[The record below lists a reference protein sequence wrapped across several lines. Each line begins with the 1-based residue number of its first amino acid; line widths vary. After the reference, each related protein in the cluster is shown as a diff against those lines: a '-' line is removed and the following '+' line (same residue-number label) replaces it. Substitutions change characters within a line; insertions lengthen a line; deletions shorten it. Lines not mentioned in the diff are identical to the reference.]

1 MKEKLLELAIEGDN
15 VRLFA
20 SNNEGDS
27 YKIVMGIVNTIWREF
42 IKRNN
47 RPLDILF
54 AVVVHLLSQ
63 DLTGKFEEDFINNLR
78 KTTPQYRENYAKF
91 IKTQKQN

>member
-1 MKEKLLELAIEGDN
+1 MKETLLELAIEDGN
-15 VRLFA
+15 LSLFT
-20 SNNEGDS
+20 SKKEGDS
-27 YKIVMGIVNTIWREF
+27 DKIVVSIVDTIWREF
-42 IKRNN
+42 MKHNN
-47 RPLDILF
+47 EPLDILF
-54 AVVVHLLSQ
+54 AVVVHLLAQ